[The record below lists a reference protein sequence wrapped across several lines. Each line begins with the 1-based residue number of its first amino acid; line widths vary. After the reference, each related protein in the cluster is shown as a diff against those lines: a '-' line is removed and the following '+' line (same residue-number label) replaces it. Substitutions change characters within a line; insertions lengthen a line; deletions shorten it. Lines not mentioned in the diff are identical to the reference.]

1 MHARIKDICKI
12 GSCEICLQ
20 VLEVESQTS
29 AYFFHLLGADIS
41 LKDFNN
47 KKAFDLASNLNIRK
61 LLATEVEHLYLAVC
75 EGDMAEMEKLLK
87 SSDVNIEF
95 NEGLTPLHVAVQGN
109 YLELVKYLVKHG
121 ADVNSQVRF
130 DSLKTV
136 IKDIFTYLSN
146 RKDGTL
152 CENR

>member
-29 AYFFHLLGADIS
+29 VYFFHLLGADIS

-136 IKDIFTYLSN
+136 IKDKFTYLSN

>member
-29 AYFFHLLGADIS
+29 VYFFHLLGADIS

-146 RKDGTL
+146 RKDRTL

>member
-1 MHARIKDICKI
+1 M
-12 GSCEICLQ
+12 
-20 VLEVESQTS
+20 LEVESQTS
-29 AYFFHLLGADIS
+29 VYFFHLLGADIS

>member
-12 GSCEICLQ
+12 DSCEICLQ
-20 VLEVESQTS
+20 VLEVESHTS
-29 AYFFHLLGADIS
+29 VYFFHLLGADIS

-109 YLELVKYLVKHG
+109 YLGLVKYLVKHG

-136 IKDIFTYLSN
+136 ITNVFTSLSN

-152 CENR
+152 CENK

>member
-29 AYFFHLLGADIS
+29 VYFFHLLGADIS

>member
-29 AYFFHLLGADIS
+29 VYFFHLLGADIS

-75 EGDMAEMEKLLK
+75 EGDIAEMEKLLK

-130 DSLKTV
+130 DSLKTM

>member
-29 AYFFHLLGADIS
+29 VYFFHLLGADIS

-146 RKDGTL
+146 RKDGTV

>member
-12 GSCEICLQ
+12 DSCEICLQ
-20 VLEVESQTS
+20 VLEVESHTS
-29 AYFFHLLGADIS
+29 VYFFHLLGADIS

-136 IKDIFTYLSN
+136 IKDVFTSLSN
-146 RKDGTL
+146 RKDGNL
-152 CENR
+152 CENK

>member
-12 GSCEICLQ
+12 DSCEICLQ
-20 VLEVESQTS
+20 VLEVESHTS
-29 AYFFHLLGADIS
+29 VYFFHLLGADIS

-136 IKDIFTYLSN
+136 IKDVFTSLSN

-152 CENR
+152 CENK

>member
-12 GSCEICLQ
+12 DSCEICLQ
-20 VLEVESQTS
+20 VLEVESHTS
-29 AYFFHLLGADIS
+29 VYFFHLLGADIS

-95 NEGLTPLHVAVQGN
+95 NVAVQGN

-136 IKDIFTYLSN
+136 IKDVFTSLSN

-152 CENR
+152 CENK

>member
-20 VLEVESQTS
+20 VLEVESHTS
-29 AYFFHLLGADIS
+29 VYFFHLLGADIS

-152 CENR
+152 CENK